1 MNHDEAEARVN
12 ELVDQI
18 NAHRRA
24 YYEGN
29 TVLISDAE
37 YDALLKELEHL
48 ENQFPELITGDSP
61 TQTVGGQANQAFSP
75 VTHLERMMSLDNVF
89 SKEELTAWIQ
99 KTTTNKLLVELK
111 IDGLAINLRYEKGTL
126 KSAAT
131 RGDGVVGED
140 VTQNVLT
147 IKSIPQKLKGEN
159 HPDVVEVRGEIYMPL
174 EGFRQMNAD
183 IEERN
188 ANEDRNDKTFANP
201 RNAASG
207 ALRQKDPTITASRP
221 LEMLVHGI
229 GAWPEA
235 PAKNQSELYEILK
248 SWGLPTSNRVRVLAS
263 AEEVATF
270 IDEYQAKRHSLEH
283 EIDGVVVK
291 VDDLAEQKQLGFTAR
306 APRWAIAYKYPPEQ
320 AHARLVAIHVT
331 VGRTGRATPFAEV
344 RDLMESSNVKDEEKG
359 VVIAGSRVRFA
370 TLHNPSVVKAKG
382 VLINDTVV
390 LRKAGDIIP
399 EILGAVNEL
408 RTGNEIEWIM
418 PSNCPQ
424 CGSTLR
430 PLVEGQADLRCPN
443 VNGCPAQLEQRLRY
457 IASRKSLNLVQLGST
472 MTWEDVVTYASENQL
487 ELPRK
492 LVEPN
497 YDTQNEKKIAGRI
510 SDRDNFVKSGYLG
523 EGMASW
529 LVRSPQGLKPVL
541 SDLSHLF
548 SLKVEDL
555 FASQTVEVDK
565 VTRMPLL
572 PEQIREPFKS
582 LDEKKTVVPS
592 IDAYG
597 LVFKLHLA
605 RKSVLWRVIAALS
618 IRHIGPEVAKPLAN
632 HFDTL
637 QGMFSASAE
646 EISSIDGVGNVAA
659 QTLVDWWATGENR
672 SIVES
677 WIDAGLDPQ
686 IERLEVIEGGA
697 LEGKTVLVTG
707 TLQRFGRDEVKAV
720 IAQYGGKS
728 ASGPSSNV
736 SFVVVGEKAGPS
748 KLKKIADLGLEVID
762 EQEFIERLG
771 LGD

>member
-1 MNHDEAEARVN
+1 
-12 ELVDQI
+12 
-18 NAHRRA
+18 
-24 YYEGN
+24 
-29 TVLISDAE
+29 
-37 YDALLKELEHL
+37 
-48 ENQFPELITGDSP
+48 
-61 TQTVGGQANQAFSP
+61 
-75 VTHLERMMSLDNVF
+75 
-89 SKEELTAWIQ
+89 
-99 KTTTNKLLVELK
+99 
-111 IDGLAINLRYEKGTL
+111 
-126 KSAAT
+126 
-131 RGDGVVGED
+131 
-140 VTQNVLT
+140 
-147 IKSIPQKLKGEN
+147 
-159 HPDVVEVRGEIYMPL
+159 
-174 EGFRQMNAD
+174 
-183 IEERN
+183 
-188 ANEDRNDKTFANP
+188 
-201 RNAASG
+201 
-207 ALRQKDPTITASRP
+207 
-221 LEMLVHGI
+221 LVHGI

-248 SWGLPTSNRVRVLAS
+248 SWGLPTSSRVRVLAS
-263 AEEVATF
+263 AVEVATF

-283 EIDGVVVK
+283 EIDGVVIK

-320 AHARLVAIHVT
+320 AHARLVAIHIT

-408 RTGNEIEWIM
+408 RTGNEIEWTM

-424 CGSTLR
+424 CGSVLR
-430 PLVEGQADLRCPN
+430 PLVDGQADLRCPN

-472 MTWEDVVTYASENQL
+472 MTWEEVVTYASENQL
-487 ELPRK
+487 QLPRK

-529 LVRSPQGLKPVL
+529 LVRSPHELKPVL

-555 FASQTVEVDK
+555 FDSQTVEVDK
-565 VTRMPLL
+565 VTRMPML

-582 LDEKKTVVPS
+582 LDEKKAVVPS

-637 QGMFSASAE
+637 QAMFAASVE

-672 SIVES
+672 SIIES

-697 LEGKTVLVTG
+697 LEGKIVLVTG
-707 TLQRFGRDEVKAV
+707 TLQRFGRDEVKTV

-762 EQEFIERLG
+762 EQEFVRRLG
-771 LGD
+771 ME

>member
-1 MNHDEAEARVN
+1 
-12 ELVDQI
+12 
-18 NAHRRA
+18 
-24 YYEGN
+24 
-29 TVLISDAE
+29 
-37 YDALLKELEHL
+37 
-48 ENQFPELITGDSP
+48 
-61 TQTVGGQANQAFSP
+61 
-75 VTHLERMMSLDNVF
+75 
-89 SKEELTAWIQ
+89 
-99 KTTTNKLLVELK
+99 
-111 IDGLAINLRYEKGTL
+111 
-126 KSAAT
+126 
-131 RGDGVVGED
+131 
-140 VTQNVLT
+140 
-147 IKSIPQKLKGEN
+147 
-159 HPDVVEVRGEIYMPL
+159 
-174 EGFRQMNAD
+174 
-183 IEERN
+183 
-188 ANEDRNDKTFANP
+188 
-201 RNAASG
+201 
-207 ALRQKDPTITASRP
+207 
-221 LEMLVHGI
+221 
-229 GAWPEA
+229 
-235 PAKNQSELYEILK
+235 
-248 SWGLPTSNRVRVLAS
+248 
-263 AEEVATF
+263 
-270 IDEYQAKRHSLEH
+270 
-283 EIDGVVVK
+283 
-291 VDDLAEQKQLGFTAR
+291 
-306 APRWAIAYKYPPEQ
+306 
-320 AHARLVAIHVT
+320 
-331 VGRTGRATPFAEV
+331 
-344 RDLMESSNVKDEEKG
+344 
-359 VVIAGSRVRFA
+359 
-370 TLHNPSVVKAKG
+370 
-382 VLINDTVV
+382 
-390 LRKAGDIIP
+390 
-399 EILGAVNEL
+399 
-408 RTGNEIEWIM
+408 
-418 PSNCPQ
+418 
-424 CGSTLR
+424 
-430 PLVEGQADLRCPN
+430 
-443 VNGCPAQLEQRLRY
+443 
-457 IASRKSLNLVQLGST
+457 
-472 MTWEDVVTYASENQL
+472 
-487 ELPRK
+487 
-492 LVEPN
+492 
-497 YDTQNEKKIAGRI
+497 
-510 SDRDNFVKSGYLG
+510 
-523 EGMASW
+523 MASW